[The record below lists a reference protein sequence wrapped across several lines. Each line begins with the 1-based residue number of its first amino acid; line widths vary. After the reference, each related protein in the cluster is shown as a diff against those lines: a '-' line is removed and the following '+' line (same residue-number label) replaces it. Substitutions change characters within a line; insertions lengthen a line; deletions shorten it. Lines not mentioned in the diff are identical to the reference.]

1 MKNLERRVL
10 HIALLYLH
18 PSKSPQD
25 TGPSYWIGGIMGGK
39 CLLCLLGLMLWMLGF
54 GLMGGGGLN
63 FGVLLPDFLICFYF
77 WD

>member
-1 MKNLERRVL
+1 
-10 HIALLYLH
+10 
-18 PSKSPQD
+18 
-25 TGPSYWIGGIMGGK
+25 MGGK